1 MSSPEALEQFTLPSF
16 DEDVESQEPGR
27 PHRKP
32 DVAPPP
38 VPTGEVPEHLAKG
51 KEFEAIQYFEGYDT
65 SYQESSHGSAF
76 GELDTGEE
84 SYSDEEKQEL
94 ASIFATDNFI
104 RENSL
109 LTDAEAFAK
118 SIREGAQLY
127 KQQLLLK
134 TEKANLEAEQF
145 KQEALTLKQT
155 MEDERQSVLR
165 EAHLEA
171 DKVKDQGYQEGFDAG
186 LQAGIE
192 KRFQE
197 SEYLANQ
204 MNGVIEQLSNLRQ
217 VVRFQAEQELVQ
229 LAVLIAKQV
238 VVQELMINPEM
249 LQNILVKALREIESK
264 GKIQVFL
271 HPEDYEFMKN
281 TGVNLDQYMGEEQT
295 LVLKVNQEAE
305 PGSIFIETDDD
316 VLNFIFQQQFEQ
328 IEEELS
334 QRLAERQVQMHSV
347 DMDAYDFAVPE
358 ALQAVACDTTAQ
370 GTESV
375 RDTTA
380 QGTEST
386 GQHVLTVPEE
396 QRNPVVAEEIPESTS
411 GAKGEEELEDAVDA
425 NGEIDPAE
433 LFGGPS
439 STEAPIESDT
449 VIDPNELFGNFDE
462 R

>member
-16 DEDVESQEPGR
+16 DEDVESEEPGH

-32 DVAPPP
+32 DVAPPV

-51 KEFEAIQYFEGYDT
+51 KEFETIQYFEGYDA

-94 ASIFATDNFI
+94 ASVFATDNFI

-145 KQEALTLKQT
+145 KQEALTIKQT
-155 MEDERQSVLR
+155 MEDERQAVLR

-171 DKVKDQGYQEGFDAG
+171 DKVKEQGYQEGFDAG
-186 LQAGIE
+186 LQAGME

-281 TGVNLDQYMGEEQT
+281 TGVDLDQYMGEEQT

-316 VLNFIFQQQFEQ
+316 VLNFTFQQQFEQ

-358 ALQAVACDTTAQ
+358 ELQTAAGDPTVQ
-370 GTESV
+370 GTESEGQPV
-375 RDTTA
+375 LAAPEA
-380 QGTEST
+380 QDNS
-386 GQHVLTVPEE
+386 
-396 QRNPVVAEEIPESTS
+396 VVAEETPESIS
-411 GAKGEEELEDAVDA
+411 GMKVEEELVDAVDTNA
-425 NGEIDPAE
+425 EIDPAE
-433 LFGGPS
+433 LFGEPS
-439 STEAPIESDT
+439 STEAAAEPDAT
-449 VIDPNELFGNFDE
+449 IDPTELFGNFDE